1 MDVTISHVLA
11 LCSSISFIPLE
22 LLAAD
27 NNIPLGNNFPL
38 SFSFE
43 TQPKKGAFSFRK
55 RLLPLE
61 DFDPNFE
68 QLIIPD
74 NHEQVFGNKEKERS
88 IEAEKRKKGEKD

>member
-43 TQPKKGAFSFRK
+43 TQPKKGA
-55 RLLPLE
+55 LL
-61 DFDPNFE
+61 F
-68 QLIIPD
+68 
-74 NHEQVFGNKEKERS
+74 
-88 IEAEKRKKGEKD
+88 